1 MPVKLCFLCW
11 QKYSTDV
18 VAFRTKGLKFHQQLF
33 AYYFT
38 LRTSPKAKL
47 RTNVAFKSRGN
58 IFNSEN
64 LSRLA
69 RTYRCIE
76 NSYGYILLTKR
87 FIVQQRVLHSKFHF
101 RPIGSLE
108 NMEFLFFY
116 KRVTR
121 WVKMWDIKLLIMTI
135 PYGGDNNANQG

>member
-33 AYYFT
+33 AYYLT
-38 LRTSPKAKL
+38 LRTLPKAKL
-47 RTNVAFKSRGN
+47 RTNVSLKNRGN

-69 RTYRCIE
+69 LTYRFIE
-76 NSYGYILLTKR
+76 NSYVHILLTKR
-87 FIVQQRVLHSKFHF
+87 FIDPQRALHSKFHF
-101 RPIGSLE
+101 RPVGWLE
-108 NMEFLFFY
+108 NMDFFFIN
-116 KRVTR
+116 V
-121 WVKMWDIKLLIMTI
+121 
-135 PYGGDNNANQG
+135 